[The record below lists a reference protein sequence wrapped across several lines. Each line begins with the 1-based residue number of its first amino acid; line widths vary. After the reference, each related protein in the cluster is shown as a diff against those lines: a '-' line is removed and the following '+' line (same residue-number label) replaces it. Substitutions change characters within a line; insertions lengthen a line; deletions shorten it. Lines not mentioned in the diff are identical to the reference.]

1 VCAYDGSLPTEISG
15 ALGEERYKN
24 AVAGAHGNKYYIS
37 MEDMSGKYHLFVY
50 DTSKGMW
57 HKEDDLRADAFC
69 SCREELYC
77 IDHDSGDI
85 IAMLGS
91 GEKIRS
97 QVDWM
102 VETGPIY
109 MEMPDMKY
117 LTRLL
122 IRMSVEMGGRF
133 RIFLQYDSF
142 GAWELQ
148 FAGKSTSTRSFSMP
162 IRPRRCDH
170 FRLRIEG
177 EGDAR
182 IYSMT
187 KTIEQGSDIS

>member
-1 VCAYDGSLPTEISG
+1 
-15 ALGEERYKN
+15 
-24 AVAGAHGNKYYIS
+24 
-37 MEDMSGKYHLFVY
+37 
-50 DTSKGMW
+50 
-57 HKEDDLRADAFC
+57 
-69 SCREELYC
+69 
-77 IDHDSGDI
+77 
-85 IAMLGS
+85 
-91 GEKIRS
+91 
-97 QVDWM
+97 
-102 VETGPIY
+102 
-109 MEMPDMKY
+109 MPDMKY

-182 IYSMT
+182 IYSIT